1 MVWLSAAAAILLI
14 AGGAAII
21 AYELATED
29 ASAAGLLGLRGLR
42 RQDLLERG
50 GILASLDPLVRWLAR
65 WIRPLSLPGI
75 RARLEKRLR
84 EAGDWAGYDAPEL
97 IALSLLSSLAA
108 SVAGTLAVRAL
119 DAPGAIV
126 PFGAC
131 LGFFLPYNHVSATA
145 VRRQREINRSLPPAV
160 DLIALAMSAGLDFSA
175 AIRHVIDVSH
185 SQHRALTEELAYV
198 TRQMSLGVARRRALE
213 ELAVRV
219 PIEPVRHFV
228 GATQQSEEKGTP
240 LAETLKQQAATLRNR
255 RSVQGEEAASRAAVL
270 MMVPLL
276 LVMASILVVLM
287 SPFLIRGMSAGL

>member
-1 MVWLSAAAAILLI
+1 MLWLSAAAAILLI

-42 RQDLLERG
+42 RQEVLERG
-50 GILASLDPLVRWLAR
+50 GLLATLDPLVRWLAR

-75 RARLEKRLR
+75 RARLEKKLR
-84 EAGDWAGYDAPEL
+84 EAGDWGGYDAPEL
-97 IALSLLSSLAA
+97 IALSLLSALSA
-108 SVAGTLAVRAL
+108 SALGALAVRGM
-119 DAPGAIV
+119 DAPGALV

-131 LGFFLPYNHVSATA
+131 LGFFLPFNHVSATA
-145 VRRQREINRSLPPAV
+145 ARRQREINRSLPPAV

-175 AIRHVIDVSH
+175 AIRHVIEVSH
-185 SQHRALTEELAYV
+185 TQHRALTEELAYV
-198 TRQMSLGVARRRALE
+198 LRQMSLGVARRRALE
-213 ELAVRV
+213 ELAHRV

-240 LAETLKQQAATLRNR
+240 LAETLKQQATTLRNR

-287 SPFLIRGMSAGL
+287 SPFLIRGMDAGL

>member
-1 MVWLSAAAAILLI
+1 MLWLSAAAAILLI

-42 RQDLLERG
+42 RQEVLERG
-50 GILASLDPLVRWLAR
+50 GLLASLDPLVRWLAR

-75 RARLEKRLR
+75 RARLEKKLR

-97 IALSLLSSLAA
+97 IALSLLSALSA
-108 SVAGTLAVRAL
+108 SVAGAIAVRAM

-131 LGFFLPYNHVSATA
+131 LGFFLPFNHVSATA
-145 VRRQREINRSLPPAV
+145 VRRQREVNRSLPPAV

-175 AIRHVIDVSH
+175 AIRHVIEVSH
-185 SQHRALTEELAYV
+185 TQHRALSEELAYV

-213 ELAVRV
+213 ELAQRV

-240 LAETLKQQAATLRNR
+240 LADTLKQQAATLRNR

-287 SPFLIRGMSAGL
+287 SPFLIRGMDAGL